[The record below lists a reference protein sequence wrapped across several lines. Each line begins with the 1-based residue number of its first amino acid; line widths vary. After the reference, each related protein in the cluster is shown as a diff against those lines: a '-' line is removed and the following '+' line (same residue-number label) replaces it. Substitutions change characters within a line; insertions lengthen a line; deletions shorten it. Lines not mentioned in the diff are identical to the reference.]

1 MKKEYVIAYAIIL
14 GSIIIASATYL
25 GATKQMRE
33 AEKVCQ
39 EVYVDDEVAIKE
51 CTQLAKFGFVPR

>member
-1 MKKEYVIAYAIIL
+1 MKKEYVIALAIIL

-33 AEKVCQ
+33 AEKYARKCMWMM
-39 EVYVDDEVAIKE
+39 K
-51 CTQLAKFGFVPR
+51 LP